1 MGVVDLIWL
10 IILVSALQP
19 MLQQQTLRARRVQ
32 AIRRLEKR
40 RSSRVITLIHRQ
52 EQYALFGLTFAR
64 FDDIEDSEEVLRA
77 IELTDTGVPID
88 LVVHTP
94 GGLALSAEQI
104 AHALLRHP
112 ARVTVIIPH
121 YAMSGGTLIALSADE
136 IMLSPS
142 AVLGPLDPQVGR
154 HPAASIMRVL
164 ERKEVN
170 QIEDETLILAD
181 MASKATDQMREAV
194 TRLLTR
200 SGMDTAEAGKLAE
213 TLTEGQ
219 WTHDYPIMAE
229 AAKEMGLPVT
239 TEPPPEVSEIIRLFP
254 QARNRRPSVEYIPS
268 PYTSPPSRG
277 ATPTGSKSGFK

>member
-1 MGVVDLIWL
+1 MGVVDVIWL
-10 IILVSALQP
+10 IFLLSALQP
-19 MLQQQTLRARRVQ
+19 VVQQQALRARRVQ

-40 RSSRVITLIHRQ
+40 RNSRVITLIHRQ
-52 EQYALFGLTFAR
+52 EHYSLFGLTFTR
-64 FDDIEDSEEVLRA
+64 FIDIEDSEQVLRA
-77 IELTDTGVPID
+77 IELTDPGVPID
-88 LVVHTP
+88 LLVHTP
-94 GGLALSAEQI
+94 GGLALASEQI

-142 AVLGPLDPQVGR
+142 AVIGPLDPQVGR

-164 ERKEVN
+164 ERKEAN
-170 QIEDETLILAD
+170 KIEDETLILAD
-181 MASKATDQMREAV
+181 MAAKATNQMRESV

-200 SGMDTAEAGKLAE
+200 SGMDTGEAGKLAE
-213 TLTEGQ
+213 TLTEGR
-219 WTHDYPIMAE
+219 WTHDYPITAE

-239 TEPPPEVSEIIRLFP
+239 TDPPPEVSEIIRLYP

-268 PYTSPPSRG
+268 PYTSQPSRST
-277 ATPTGSKSGFK
+277 TPIGSK